1 MINIAQPKKGI
12 YLAIDGVA
20 PVAKMKQQ
28 RLRRYKS
35 INDKALFDNIKRKHN
50 KAIPFFWSNSAI
62 TPGTEFMVKLTK
74 IINDW
79 AKILKCIRNKY

>member
-1 MINIAQPKKGI
+1 MLQKIELKPDENIDIDRLENKMINNVIIYLEKLISLAKPTKGI

-35 INDKALFDNIKRKHN
+35 INDKKLLY
-50 KAIPFFWSNSAI
+50 
-62 TPGTEFMVKLTK
+62 TEFF
-74 IINDW
+74 N
-79 AKILKCIRNKY
+79 